1 MDIIGI
7 LPNKWMF
14 ELTSCKTKVLFTF
27 IW

>member
-14 ELTSCKTKVLFTF
+14 KLTSCKTKVLFTF